1 MSTDKHYKIDVH
13 HRKAIV
19 KMQNTYNILAVGDT
33 VGSSGVRH
41 LTEKLWSI
49 RKYYD
54 IDLTI
59 VNGENSADG
68 NGMLPQSADDLIA
81 AGADVVTGGNHSFR
95 RREVYSYLDDSK
107 ACIRPANMPSTA
119 PGFGYSI
126 YESGGKSTLVIN
138 LLGTVYMESL
148 ESPFIC
154 VDRILEQNRGKY
166 DFAVVDIHAEA
177 TSEKAALAR
186 YLDGRVNIVFGT
198 HTHVPTADTRI
209 LPKGTGFVTDLGMV
223 GVSESILGV
232 SCDTIIEKF
241 LTHMPTRFNQAEGE
255 VIADAVVFGIDRESG
270 KCVSVERISF

>member
-1 MSTDKHYKIDVH
+1 MSTYKAYKNDFT
-13 HRKAIV
+13 HRKAI

-33 VGSSGVRH
+33 VSSAGVRH
-41 LTEKLWSI
+41 LAEKLWGV
-49 RKYYD
+49 RKYYE
-54 IDLTI
+54 IDLTV

-68 NGMLPQSADDLIA
+68 NGMLPGSIEDLLS

-95 RREVYSYLDDSK
+95 RREIYSYLDDSK
-107 ACIRPANMPSTA
+107 VCIRPANMPSTT
-119 PGFGYSI
+119 PGFGYTL
-126 YESGGKSTLVIN
+126 YEANGLRVLVIN
-138 LLGTVYMESL
+138 LLGTVYMEPL
-148 ESPFIC
+148 ESPFVC
-154 VDRILEQNRGKY
+154 ADRILEQNQGKY
-166 DFAVVDIHAEA
+166 DFAIVDIHAET

-232 SCDTIIEKF
+232 SSDIIIEKF
-241 LTHMPTRFNQAEGE
+241 LTHMPTRFNQAEGD
-255 VIADAVVFGIDRESG
+255 VTADAVVFRLDKQSG